1 MAKKLKQPAHQAHIV
16 AITNQK
22 GGVAKTTTCINL
34 AAGLVA
40 INRKVLVVDM
50 DPQAN
55 ATVGSGIEKKM
66 GTVTI
71 YDVLMKKKKPTQ
83 AIVPDTPALYDLLP
97 SNRDLTAAEIELIT
111 GKRRPFALRSAL
123 ASLRT
128 HYNYIMIDCPPSLNI
143 LTINSMGAADSIL
156 VPIQCEYFALRGL
169 TELMRTVEGVKA
181 TINSKLEFEGILRT
195 MYDKRNRLAREV
207 SHQLLQSFASE
218 VYNVIIPRNVRLA
231 EAPSHGL
238 PAVSYD
244 RRSVGAI
251 TYLALAGEFVR
262 RHEER

>member
-1 MAKKLKQPAHQAHIV
+1 MAKELRKQAHIV

-34 AAGLVA
+34 AAGLAA

-55 ATVGSGIEKKM
+55 ATVGSGIEKKT
-66 GTVTI
+66 TVSV
-71 YDVLMKKKKPTQ
+71 YDVLMKRKKPAE

-97 SNRDLTAAEIELIT
+97 SNRDLTAAEVELIT
-111 GKRRPFALRSAL
+111 GKRQPFALRQAL
-123 ASLRT
+123 TSLRSQ
-128 HYNYIMIDCPPSLNI
+128 YNYIMIDCPPSLNI
-143 LTINSMGAADSIL
+143 LTINSMAAADSIL

-169 TELMRTVEGVKA
+169 AELVRTIEGVRA
-181 TINSKLEFEGILRT
+181 SINSDLQLEGILRT
-195 MYDKRNRLAREV
+195 MYDKRNKLAHEV
-207 SHQLLQSFASE
+207 SHQLIESFATQ

-238 PAVSYD
+238 PVVSYD
-244 RRSVGAI
+244 RKSTGAI

-262 RHEER
+262 RHE